1 MKRNA
6 LLLIVIILALST
18 SITNSFILAD
28 HSAQTTSFYSLT
40 MGEDRF
46 YNWDF
51 ENDDRSTRT
60 NVDWPVTML
69 FYNDADVQLVK
80 DMYYTFVGSSMY
92 ARLNDGSS
100 WVWDKD
106 GGTKSGLCTSQIY
119 HMRVYADSDDHMY
132 NTSWGYYV
140 LGTTHIDNNEC
151 LPLSDEYW
159 SGDSEQAEGHFAMH
173 AEDIYSECDVAV
185 FEDWRNFRNLE
196 PYYRVK
202 SNEGPDHIKHNNGYA
217 TAVYLPDDFSMED
230 IADCEIHS

>member
-1 MKRNA
+1 MKRTG
-6 LLLIVIILALST
+6 LLLVAIVLALAT
-18 SITNSFILAD
+18 SIANPSALAD
-28 HSAQTTSFYSLT
+28 HYVETTSFHYIS
-40 MGEDRF
+40 MAEDRF

-51 ENDDRSTRT
+51 ENDDYTTRT

-92 ARLNDGSS
+92 ARLNDGSD

-106 GGTKSGLCTSQIY
+106 GGTKSGLCTSGIY

-132 NTSWGYYV
+132 NTSLGYYV
-140 LGTTHIDNNEC
+140 IGTTNIDNNEC
-151 LPLSDEYW
+151 GDKDKW
-159 SGDSEQAEGHFAMH
+159 SGESELTEGHFATR
-173 AEDIYSECDVAV
+173 AKDIYSECGVDVL
-185 FEDWRNFRNLE
+185 EDWGNFRNVE
-196 PYYRVK
+196 PYRYVD
-202 SNEGPDHIKHNNGYA
+202 SEEGPDHIKDNDGYA